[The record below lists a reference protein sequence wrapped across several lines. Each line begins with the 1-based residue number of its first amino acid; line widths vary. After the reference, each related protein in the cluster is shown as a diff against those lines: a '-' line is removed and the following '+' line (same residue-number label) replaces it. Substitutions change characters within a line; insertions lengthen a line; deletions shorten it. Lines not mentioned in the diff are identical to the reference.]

1 VLVVACGLLAGCGST
16 PARIDELEAARA
28 AVLQVEA
35 SPRAGVAAAEVT
47 EARNALD
54 RADALAERGDVK
66 DLKFYAQVAQANA
79 QIAAEKIATAEAREV
94 IDKGTVE
101 RQAVLTAAREREAQR
116 AAQRASEQQQRAK
129 ELQQRAS
136 DLQQELA
143 DLRAKQTERGV
154 VVTLADVLFDFDGAR
169 LKPAAYRTMD
179 RVAQILKE
187 SQARRVLIEGHTD
200 STGPAEYNQELSERR
215 ANAVRIA
222 LLERG
227 VPVAQLRALGRGE
240 SAPVASNNNAGGRQA
255 NRRVELVFQEQT
267 QTATDVE

>member
-1 VLVVACGLLAGCGST
+1 M
-16 PARIDELEAARA
+16 

-35 SPRAGVAAAEVT
+35 SPRAGVAAAQVT

-54 RADALAERGDVK
+54 RADVLAKRGDVA
-66 DLKFYAQVAQANA
+66 DLKFYAQVAQTNA
-79 QIAAEKIATAEAREV
+79 QIAAEKIATAQARDA

-116 AAQRASEQQQRAK
+116 AAQRASNQQQRAK
-129 ELQQRAS
+129 ELQQRAT

-143 DLRAKQTERGV
+143 DLRAKQTDRGV
-154 VVTLADVLFDFDGAR
+154 VVTLGDVLFDVDGAR

-187 SQARRVLIEGHTD
+187 SQERRVLIEGHTD
-200 STGPAEYNQELSERR
+200 STGSAEYNQALSERR
-215 ANAVRIA
+215 ANAVRVA

-227 VPVAQLRALGRGE
+227 VPVAQLSALGRGE
-240 SAPVASNNNAGGRQA
+240 SAPVASNSNPGGRQA
-255 NRRVELVFQEQT
+255 NRRVELVFPEQA